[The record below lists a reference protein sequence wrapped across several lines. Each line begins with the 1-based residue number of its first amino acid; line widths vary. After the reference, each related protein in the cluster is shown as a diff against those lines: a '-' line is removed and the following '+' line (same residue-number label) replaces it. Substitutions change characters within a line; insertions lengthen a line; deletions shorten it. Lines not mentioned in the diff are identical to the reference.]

1 MELPTQAQ
9 WPRAPARQPLSPELD
24 SRLSPE
30 RAQARKILV
39 DYPRA
44 GLDPRKKI
52 VDYLQNALAAEK
64 R

>member
-1 MELPTQAQ
+1 MKLTTQAQ

-30 RAQARKILV
+30 RAQNENPIV
-39 DYPRA
+39 DYPCSWPA
-44 GLDPRKKI
+44 PEKKI
-52 VDYLQNALAAEK
+52 VDYLQNGRAGEK